1 MRPLYSGRLGF
12 LCEPLPDGAGMTN
25 FLLVIRRYGNRST
38 RGDKE
43 VEAGGWFLG
52 RVMPRPMRVSTLSTM
67 ESKKIPGRRGI
78 AA

>member
-52 RVMPRPMRVSTLSTM
+52 RVMSRFITLSTM

>member
-12 LCEPLPDGAGMTN
+12 LCKPLPDGAGMTN

-52 RVMPRPMRVSTLSTM
+52 RVMSRFITLSTM
-67 ESKKIPGRRGI
+67 ESKKIPGWRGV